1 MIYMQSVIMYAV
13 NTYEKLKSILNKLDI
28 SPSTQETYLL
38 CLSKGPLKSQ
48 EIAKITKQPRQTV
61 MTNLK
66 KLRDIGLCE
75 VTPMNQKIF
84 QYTMLAPSRLR
95 AYLGSNLR
103 DINETLTE
111 IESLDIEKSVLSVKS
126 VSGQKDVQ
134 KLLDLALYCKER
146 KWWIASPYEN
156 AVRFMPKSY
165 QQYFV
170 QVRTVRQIQSLSLWN
185 QHISQHSL
193 HLREQLMRKPR
204 YVPESQ
210 DRELEAMTIIFDDT
224 VVIIEGSDNPSAV
237 VIESQAISQTMKLL
251 FEMAWVPLRKGSG
264 SAS

>member
-1 MIYMQSVIMYAV
+1 MYVMNTYQKIQSVLTRLDVSPAV
-13 NTYEKLKSILNKLDI
+13 QK
-28 SPSTQETYLL
+28 TYLL
-38 CLSKGPLKSQ
+38 CLGSGPLKSQ
-48 EIAKITKQPRQTV
+48 EITKITRQPRQTV

-66 KLRDIGLCE
+66 KLSDLGLCE
-75 VTPMNQKIF
+75 ITPVNQKTF
-84 QYTMLAPSRLR
+84 HYTMLAPSHLR
-95 AYLGSNLR
+95 TYLGSNLR

-111 IESLDIEKSVLSVKS
+111 IEELDIQEDKLSVKS
-126 VSGQKDVQ
+126 VSGQKEVQ

-170 QVRTVRQIQSLSLWN
+170 HVRTERQIQSLSLWN
-185 QHISQHSL
+185 QHLAQHSL
-193 HLREQLMRKPR
+193 HLRDQLMRKPR

-210 DRELEAMTIIFDDT
+210 DRSLEAMTIIFDSS
-224 VVIIEGSDNPSAV
+224 VLIVEGSDNPCALL
-237 VIESQAISQTMKLL
+237 IESPAISQTMKLL
-251 FEMAWVPLRKGSG
+251 FEMAWVPLRKGSS

>member
-1 MIYMQSVIMYAV
+1 MP
-13 NTYEKLKSILNKLDI
+13 TYEKIQSILDKLDV
-28 SPSTQETYLL
+28 SPSTQKTYLL
-38 CLSKGPLKSQ
+38 CLGSRPLKSQ
-48 EIAKITKQPRQTV
+48 EIIKITKQPRPTV

-66 KLRDIGLCE
+66 KLSEMGLCE
-75 VTPMNQKIF
+75 ITPVNQKVF
-84 QYTMLAPSRLR
+84 HYTMMHPSRLR

-103 DINETLTE
+103 NINDTLAE
-111 IESLDIEKSVLSVKS
+111 IEELDIQEKTLSVNS
-126 VSGQKDVQ
+126 VSGQKEVQ

-156 AVRFMPKSY
+156 AVRFMPKNY

-170 QVRTVRQIQSLSLWN
+170 QVRTERQIQSLSLWN

-193 HLREQLMRKPR
+193 HLRDQLMRKPR

-210 DRELEAMTIIFDDT
+210 DRQLEAMTIIFDNT
-224 VVIIEGSDNPSAV
+224 VLIIEGSDNPSAV
-237 VIESQAISQTMKLL
+237 VIESAAISQTMKLL

>member
-1 MIYMQSVIMYAV
+1 MQSVIMYAMP
-13 NTYEKLKSILNKLDI
+13 TYEKIQSILTKLDV
-28 SPSTQETYLL
+28 SPSTQKTYLL
-38 CLSKGPLKSQ
+38 CLGKGQLKSQ
-48 EIAKITKQPRQTV
+48 EITKITKQPRQTV

-66 KLRDIGLCE
+66 KLSDMGLCE
-75 VTPMNQKIF
+75 ITPVNQKVF
-84 QYTMLAPSRLR
+84 HYAMLAPSRLR
-95 AYLGSNLR
+95 AYLGANLR

-111 IESLDIEKSVLSVKS
+111 IEELDVQENTLSVKN
-126 VSGQKDVQ
+126 VSGQKEVQ

-170 QVRTVRQIQSLSLWN
+170 QVRTERQIQSLSLWN

-193 HLREQLMRKPR
+193 HLRDQLMRKPR
-204 YVPESQ
+204 YVPQSQ
-210 DRELEAMTIIFDDT
+210 ERELEAMTIIFDDT
-224 VVIIEGSDNPSAV
+224 VLIIEGNENPSAV
-237 VIESQAISQTMKLL
+237 VIESGAISQTMKLL
-251 FEMAWVPLRKGSG
+251 FEMAWVPLRKGSS